1 MGEGQ
6 ERVLGEGHLP
16 VSWGWTGVRQAAG
29 KSGGHPR
36 GVTDVPHPR
45 ECRISRK
52 HVPFYPPNRV
62 YGCYDLHF
70 TDEETWAVPG

>member
-16 VSWGWTGVRQAAG
+16 VFWGWTGVRQAAG

-36 GVTDVPHPR
+36 AVTDVPHPR

-52 HVPFYPPNRV
+52 HVPFYPHRAFQAEQTACAEP
-62 YGCYDLHF
+62 
-70 TDEETWAVPG
+70 